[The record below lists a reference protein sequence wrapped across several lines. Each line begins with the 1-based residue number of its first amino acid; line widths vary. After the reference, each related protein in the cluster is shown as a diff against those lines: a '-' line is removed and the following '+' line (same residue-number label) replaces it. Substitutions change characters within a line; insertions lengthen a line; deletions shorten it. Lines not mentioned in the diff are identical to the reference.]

1 MSVRK
6 VSPPFELL
14 GLTAHDPFCRN
25 NSSSTT
31 STTQDTVSHNDQ
43 MNRVMSLP
51 LQQQMKLDEPVDPAA
66 TPKNEVISFEAVKR
80 SRSPRPKT
88 LPGLVSSSNK
98 AEIPGLAQLAGK
110 ALLNSPQAPQ
120 QVKAF
125 ARTLVEGLLIDCTGQ
140 QQVETI
146 APPTDGEG
154 DEATDV
160 SFSLAV
166 DEQPITKEDS
176 SHAMDPDS
184 LEESKDS

>member
-1 MSVRK
+1 M
-6 VSPPFELL
+6 
-14 GLTAHDPFCRN
+14 
-25 NSSSTT
+25 
-31 STTQDTVSHNDQ
+31 
-43 MNRVMSLP
+43 
-51 LQQQMKLDEPVDPAA
+51 
-66 TPKNEVISFEAVKR
+66 
-80 SRSPRPKT
+80 
-88 LPGLVSSSNK
+88 SSSNK

-140 QQVETI
+140 QQVETTATG

>member
-1 MSVRK
+1 MDVNVHVNK
-6 VSPPFELL
+6 F
-14 GLTAHDPFCRN
+14 AFCRN

-31 STTQDTVSHNDQ
+31 STTQDTVSHHSS
-43 MNRVMSLP
+43 RVMSLQLMSLKP
-51 LQQQMKLDEPVDPAA
+51 DDPVDPAA
-66 TPKNEVISFEAVKR
+66 TPKNEVVSFEVVKR

-88 LPGLVSSSNK
+88 LPGLVTNK
-98 AEIPGLAQLAGK
+98 AEIPGLAQLAGT

-125 ARTLVEGLLIDCTGQ
+125 AKTLVEGLLIDCQ
-140 QQVETI
+140 QDVTL
-146 APPTDGEG
+146 PTDGEG

-184 LEESKDS
+184 LEESKD